1 MFVCVYVYIKHLLQC
16 FSQSV
21 FRTDILTLFP
31 FLSISQVQKQ
41 VPLCVWQPLQVQ
53 LEALGQVGHPD
64 RPQRARVLQR
74 RRKGGVRNECAD
86 SGSPGALRTKT
97 VSLKEYMRWFVS
109 FNDNKP
115 HWKFFAAVWTF
126 SELHVLRISTITS
139 PELLSTFHYLPFH
152 PSLTCKGQTDN

>member
-1 MFVCVYVYIKHLLQC
+1 MHIIILLFLYVCVCVCIKHLLQC
-16 FSQSV
+16 FSQHV

-74 RRKGGVRNECAD
+74 RRKGGVRYECAD
-86 SGSPGALRTKT
+86 SGSLGALRTKT
-97 VSLKEYMRWFVS
+97 VSLKDFMRWFVS
-109 FNDNKP
+109 FNDNKT
-115 HWKFFAAVWTF
+115 HWKFLAAVW
-126 SELHVLRISTITS
+126 SNISI
-139 PELLSTFHYLPFH
+139 H
-152 PSLTCKGQTDN
+152 PSLTCQGQTDS